1 MASNAYKRELKAFVR
16 LDGQGRKVS
25 NSLIYRKNK
34 PKVGNWIQV
43 AASECCGLDSYYLTT
58 TTTTTEA

>member
-25 NSLIYRKNK
+25 SSLIYRKNI
-34 PKVGNWIQV
+34 PKVGQWVQIQ
-43 AASECCGLDSYYLTT
+43 AFECCDPWFTT